1 MKAEDDMFRGK
12 LLVISAL
19 VALSGN
25 SFASA
30 QSTAG
35 PNPQV
40 VYQTASLANQQTV
53 IDMIAALK
61 AAGFTY
67 IEVRRTL
74 LGRAR
79 FIAYSGS
86 GQREVVINPTTGE
99 VLRDLVD
106 TNIRTLPPQASANAQ
121 AASNNG
127 NGNNGNGNNG
137 NGNGNNGNGNGNNGN
152 SNGNGNSGNG
162 NGNAGGRNN

>member
-1 MKAEDDMFRGK
+1 MFRGK

-25 SFASA
+25 CFASA
-30 QSTAG
+30 QTTAVS
-35 PNPQV
+35 NPQI

-53 IDMIAALK
+53 IDMVTGLK

-74 LGRAR
+74 LGRVR

-86 GQREVVINPTTGE
+86 ALREIVINPTTGE

-106 TNIRTLPPQASANAQ
+106 PSVKSLPAQANSNAQ

-127 NGNNGNGNNG
+127 NGNNGNGNGNG
-137 NGNGNNGNGNGNNGN
+137 NNGNGNNGNGNGN
-152 SNGNGNSGNG
+152 
-162 NGNAGGRNN
+162 GNAGGRNN